1 MARNQRKYNTEYK
14 VQAVKLSN
22 EIGSSKA
29 AVDLRIPVDTLYGW
43 VKAAKEGRLDIGGGA
58 HTPQTAMSLAE
69 ELNSKATL
77 EVVGRDQPDQRLYLS
92 KDQESLVWVL
102 DHAEDELWKQP
113 PDPVLE
119 AVAKIV
125 SADNREWEGSPT
137 ELAQAIQT
145 DMAVN
150 RLTKH
155 LNVNA
160 SRLLEEHQVRYE
172 NKTKHA
178 GRRIRLTYMM
188 VEAPAFEVIE

>member
-29 AVDLRIPVDTLYGW
+29 AVELRIPIDTLYGW

-102 DHAEDELWKQP
+102 DHAENELWKTASRP
-113 PDPVLE
+113 GTGSRS
-119 AVAKIV
+119 KIV
-125 SADNREWEGSPT
+125 SADNRGMGRQSHRAG
-137 ELAQAIQT
+137 LRSDSNGYGGKSAHQT
-145 DMAVN
+145 SECECQP
-150 RLTKH
+150 L
-155 LNVNA
+155 
-160 SRLLEEHQVRYE
+160 
-172 NKTKHA
+172 A
-178 GRRIRLTYMM
+178 GRTSGK
-188 VEAPAFEVIE
+188 V